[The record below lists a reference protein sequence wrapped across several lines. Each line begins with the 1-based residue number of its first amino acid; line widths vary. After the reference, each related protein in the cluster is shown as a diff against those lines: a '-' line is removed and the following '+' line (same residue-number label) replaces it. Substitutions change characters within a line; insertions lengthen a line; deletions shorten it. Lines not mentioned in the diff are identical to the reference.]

1 VSAVLTYYV
10 ADLLFSRSPRV
21 ELFEGYDLAACVL
34 APAGAML
41 IAASAGNTPAQPLG
55 EQPGQ

>member
-1 VSAVLTYYV
+1 MSAVLTYYV

-21 ELFEGYDLAACVL
+21 ELFEGYDLAAPDL
-34 APAGAML
+34 GPAGAML
-41 IAASAGNTPAQPLG
+41 IGASAGNTPTQPLG